1 VDSFKMQS
9 ECNCR
14 ILRSPC
20 PVYRYDV

>member
-1 VDSFKMQS
+1 MQS

-20 PVYRYDV
+20 PVYRYDAWPPF